1 MNLVWLI
8 LIMQRGHV
16 MLSPHFF
23 ILFLFIYLGTHRKK
37 SDGGIGIFSLQNFF
51 FWSIACTRIFI
62 FFFSVNCNPL
72 WEVYLEKIC
81 SMYITCTFIVS

>member
-1 MNLVWLI
+1 MNLVWPI

-51 FWSIACTRIFI
+51 SGRLPVREFS
-62 FFFSVNCNPL
+62 FFFSVLIATLCGKFIWRKFAP
-72 WEVYLEKIC
+72 
-81 SMYITCTFIVS
+81 CT

>member
-1 MNLVWLI
+1 
-8 LIMQRGHV
+8 

-51 FWSIACTRIFI
+51 SGRLPVREFSF